1 MLVWYDVGGGEGGG
15 VFTFHLTWEINRIYK
30 QRFNQHYLIPP
41 PSPLPLTVPSE
52 NHYSNMLGGD
62 FINYWKWKI
71 HSVLMVI
78 FTFHLSVSE
87 QSENIM
93 SSKIKKYSQNWRL
106 AKVYQFFLIWI
117 GKVLPNIL
125 YKQGGEHKDYYRN
138 KLKNMSTWK
147 FSIWKTSI
155 YLGDNNPNT
164 NKLLSLKMVKIF
176 TRIEV

>member
-1 MLVWYDVGGGEGGG
+1 MRSGL
-15 VFTFHLTWEINRIYK
+15 FTFHLTWEINRIYK
-30 QRFNQHYLIPP
+30 QRLNQHYLIPP

-87 QSENIM
+87 QSENMM
-93 SSKIKKYSQNWRL
+93 SGKIRNKEKFTNWRL
-106 AKVYQFFLIWI
+106 AKFISFSLLIWI

-125 YKQGGEHKDYYRN
+125 YKQGREHKDYYRN
-138 KLKNMSTWK
+138 KLK
-147 FSIWKTSI
+147 ICQ
-155 YLGDNNPNT
+155 LGNFQFGKLQFPWETIIQTQT
-164 NKLLSLKMVKIF
+164 NSHLW
-176 TRIEV
+176 RW

>member
-1 MLVWYDVGGGEGGG
+1 MLVWYDVGGGKGGG

-138 KLKNMSTWK
+138 KLKICQPGSFQFGKLQFTWETIIQTQIN
-147 FSIWKTSI
+147 S
-155 YLGDNNPNT
+155 YLW
-164 NKLLSLKMVKIF
+164 
-176 TRIEV
+176 RW